1 MNHAHLMEALE
12 GAVQQPDPS
21 RFAIELL
28 RAYQLP
34 KATLTQLQ
42 NGGDRN
48 VGMLAGDIG
57 VRRKFYFRS
66 VDDGTDLREQ
76 AEALADEEVIGRHK
90 IRFVLVTDM
99 RDVIAYD
106 LQADDRLD
114 CALADLPRQYSFFL
128 PLAGYEKAQTHAES
142 AADVKAA
149 ERVGRLIDLIRQENA
164 LETADDLHALNV
176 FLTRL
181 LFCLFAEDTGIFEP
195 NQFTG
200 ILKSTT
206 AENASD
212 FDTRIEEVFD
222 VLARSDRPSDLPAH
236 LASLPYVNGG
246 LFKEHTPVPAMG
258 RRARRQLLNAG
269 DLDWSAINPDIFG
282 SMFQAVIDPEQR
294 GSLGQHYT
302 SVSNIMKVIRPL
314 FIDKLESE
322 LERSRGSRK
331 RLERLLTRL
340 QSIKVFDP
348 ACGSGN
354 FLIIAYKELRRIEMA
369 VFEAMDALSG
379 GSVPIVPD
387 EQDEMFA
394 KPGQQKLAAPSG
406 QKEIFMSGIR
416 LSQFYGIEIDDFPHE
431 IAQLSLWLAEHQMNE
446 AFRERFGHAEPALPL
461 GHSGNITKG
470 NALRVDW
477 GRVCP
482 KGPEDEVY
490 VCGNPPFGGWK
501 TRTERQNEDMS
512 NVFDSFSQ
520 WKSLDYVAAWFW
532 LGRLYVSG
540 SRAEY
545 AFVATSSLFQGEQ
558 VSLFWP
564 FILESGLKFIF
575 AYQAFSWKN
584 NAAEQAGVHVC
595 IAGLADND
603 KYAHSI
609 LYSFNGTSLH
619 SKEVKNISPYLVEGK
634 NNCVTGRNSPLADYG
649 RAVDGNNYTKSQ
661 PLIFTTEEKDLFV
674 SEYPDARKFIRRVM
688 GAEDFLKGRHVWC
701 LWIGDG
707 DKEEALSIAGIAD
720 RVEQVKRDR
729 LNSKKKETRQRASLY
744 PHKFPEIRQPES
756 GNYILIPRVTSH
768 RREYVPMAFMPSEVI
783 TNNRVM
789 MVIDADQFLFG
800 LLASRM
806 HMDWMR
812 LVGGRLR
819 EDYSYSGSLVFNT
832 FPWPSYTASQRKE
845 VEVLAE
851 EVLLTREETF
861 DRSMAEMYDP
871 DKMPTTLLKAHQA
884 LDQAV
889 ERLYRDKPFRDTAE
903 RQEYLLARYEELIE
917 QERRG
922 LGDLAE

>member
-1 MNHAHLMEALE
+1 MEALE

-379 GSVPIVPD
+379 GSAPIVPD

-431 IAQLSLWLAEHQMNE
+431 IAQLSLWLAEHQMND
-446 AFRERFGHAEPALPL
+446 AFRQRFGHAEPALPL
-461 GHSGNITKG
+461 GHSGNINKD

-477 GRVCP
+477 ETLCP
-482 KGPEDEVY
+482 KGQEDEVY
-490 VCGNPPFGGWK
+490 VCGNPPFHG
-501 TRTERQNEDMS
+501 TTDRSDDQQRDMKH
-512 NVFDSFSQ
+512 VFGKRSLGY
-520 WKSLDYVAAWFW
+520 LDYIGAWFKKASDYI
-532 LGRLYVSG
+532 GG
-540 SRAEY
+540 KAEA
-545 AFVATSSLFQGEQ
+545 AFVSTNSLCQGQQ
-558 VSLFWP
+558 VGTLWP
-564 FILESGLKFIF
+564 LMFDAGVQITF
-575 AYQAFSWKN
+575 AYQSFAWSNQASDK
-584 NAAEQAGVHVC
+584 AGVHVVV
-595 IAGLADND
+595 IGL
-603 KYAHSI
+603 
-609 LYSFNGTSLH
+609 G
-619 SKEVKNISPYLVEGK
+619 KEAAPPRRLFIRGESGWLEQSVKNIGPYLLPGESTVVRSRTK
-634 NNCVTGRNSPLADYG
+634 PLADVPPMVFG
-649 RAVDGNNYTKSQ
+649 NKPTDGGN
-661 PLIFTTEEKDLFV
+661 LILSPHERDDLINPHPEIEPWV
-674 SEYPDARKFIRRVM
+674 KKLM
-688 GAEDFLKGRHVWC
+688 GAEEFIKGKVRYCLWLEDAPDAIKAIPEIARRLERIHGLRLKAGHPAALKGAETPHLFLQRTVPR
-701 LWIGDG
+701 
-707 DKEEALSIAGIAD
+707 DK
-720 RVEQVKRDR
+720 
-729 LNSKKKETRQRASLY
+729 
-744 PHKFPEIRQPES
+744 PF
-756 GNYILIPRVTSH
+756 LIVPSVTSE
-768 RREYVPMAFMPSEVI
+768 RRFYAPVGFFGHDVIPTNLVHTVPNATYYEFAMLS
-783 TNNRVM
+783 
-789 MVIDADQFLFG
+789 
-800 LLASRM
+800 SRM
-806 HMDWMR
+806 HMDWLR
-812 LVGGRLR
+812 LVGGRLKS
-819 EDYSYSGSLVFNT
+819 DYRYSARLVYNT
-832 FPWPSYTASQRKE
+832 FPWPSCTRSQRE
-845 VEVLAE
+845 HIESLAA
-851 EVLLTREETF
+851 EVLLSREETF
-861 DRSMAEMYDP
+861 DWTIADMYDP
-871 DKMPTTLLKAHQA
+871 DEMPANLLKAHQA

-917 QERRG
+917 QEQRG
-922 LGDLAE
+922 LTDLAE